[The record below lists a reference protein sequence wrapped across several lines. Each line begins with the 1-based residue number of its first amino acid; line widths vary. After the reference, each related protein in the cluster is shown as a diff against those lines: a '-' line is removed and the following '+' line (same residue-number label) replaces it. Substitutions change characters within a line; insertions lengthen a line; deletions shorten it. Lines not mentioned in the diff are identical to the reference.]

1 MLGQPLINPKEI
13 LMSKKM
19 QDEID
24 AEVLRFSPPTDTAI
38 GVMTRNEM
46 VQLIRKTL
54 TAGTVLGWAHGE
66 SFQRQRMQ
74 AKIDQLDYEMKCIQD
89 RLKDAEMELLAAGK

>member
-1 MLGQPLINPKEI
+1 
-13 LMSKKM
+13 MSKKM

-24 AEVLRFSPPTDTAI
+24 AEVLRFMPAD
-38 GVMTRNEM
+38 MTGIR
-46 VQLIRKTL
+46 VLGHHDLRQLIRKIL

-66 SFQRQRMQ
+66 TFQRQRMQ
-74 AKIDQLDYEMKCIQD
+74 RKIDQLDYEMKCIQD

>member
-1 MLGQPLINPKEI
+1 
-13 LMSKKM
+13 MSKKM

-66 SFQRQRMQ
+66 TFQRERMQ
-74 AKIDQLDYEMKCIQD
+74 RKIDQLDYEMKCIQD

>member
-1 MLGQPLINPKEI
+1 
-13 LMSKKM
+13 MSKKM

-24 AEVLRFSPPTDTAI
+24 LEVVRLSPPKETAI
-38 GVMTRNEM
+38 GVMTQAEM
-46 VQLIRKTL
+46 VQLIRKSVHCG
-54 TAGTVLGWAHGE
+54 AVIGWAHAE
-66 SFQRQRMQ
+66 RFTRERMQ